1 MCGTRPITPGP
12 PRHEPRPITSS
23 ATSSGTNR
31 FEQTGAKIAASL
43 AAPTAFAF
51 GADVL
56 GEYEYASVGVSP
68 ENWSDSPYSFALSL
82 WMLLL
87 DSLLYTALALY
98 LDRVLPSLVHNES

>member
-1 MCGTRPITPGP
+1 MCGTRPRTCGP
-12 PRHEPRPITSS
+12 LRHEPRPITSLEPPP
-23 ATSSGTNR
+23 GTNR

-68 ENWSDSPYSFALSL
+68 DNWSDSTLIIH
-82 WMLLL
+82 
-87 DSLLYTALALY
+87 
-98 LDRVLPSLVHNES
+98 SLVIC